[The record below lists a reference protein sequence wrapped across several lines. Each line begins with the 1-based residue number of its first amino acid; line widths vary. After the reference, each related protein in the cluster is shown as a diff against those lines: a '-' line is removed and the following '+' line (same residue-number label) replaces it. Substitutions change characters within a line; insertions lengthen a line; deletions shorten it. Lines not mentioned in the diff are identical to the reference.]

1 MIGEFERALAKVLVH
16 EGGYV
21 NHPKDPG
28 GATNQGVTQ
37 AVYDDYRRNL
47 GSKPQSVKLMST
59 AERDSIYRGR
69 YWALIKGESLPP
81 GVNYVVFDGA
91 VNSGVA
97 QSAKWLQ
104 RAVGVKADGVVG
116 PATLLA
122 VKSYPNHDELIR
134 RICALRLVFLKR
146 LKGWPTF
153 GKGWT
158 DRVSDVRKVG
168 QAWAMG
174 DTGPEISYV
183 PNGNAKARPDDLK
196 KAPTTGVAD
205 AATGGG
211 IGAGAAA
218 AALDQARDQLSP
230 YATASQW
237 IGNVVT
243 VLVIISAL
251 LAIGGIGYRWWASRR
266 RAEIKAAAP

>member
-1 MIGEFERALAKVLVH
+1 MGEFERALAKVLVH

-47 GSKPQSVKLMST
+47 GSKTQSVRSMSS

-81 GVNYVVFDGA
+81 GVSYVVFDGA
-91 VNSGVA
+91 VNSGVS

-104 RAVGVKADGVVG
+104 RAVGAKADGVIG

-122 VKSYPNHDELIR
+122 VKNYPKHGELIDK
-134 RICALRLVFLKR
+134 ICDLRLAFLKS
-146 LKGWPTF
+146 LKTWPTF
-153 GKGWT
+153 GKGWAS
-158 DRVSDVRKVG
+158 RVAGVRQVG
-168 QAWAMG
+168 KAWAME
-174 DTGPEISYV
+174 DAAPETAYV
-183 PNGNAKARPDDLK
+183 PEGNAKARPDDLK

-243 VLVIISAL
+243 VLVIVSAL

-266 RAEIKAAAP
+266 RAEIKAATS